1 MSSDQDEVGDH
12 TSTVSV
18 LAETSEVTRIDV
30 LRMTGMPTP
39 ETWPPIPGE
48 TVATLSGAEAEALL
62 ALLAQL
68 PDGEQMRCFIP
79 SHGFRAWTNER
90 SVAELAICFKCNNG
104 VILRTDG
111 SREWFKFDAKS
122 DVASSL
128 SHSLSRY
135 GPEPG

>member
-1 MSSDQDEVGDH
+1 VP
-12 TSTVSV
+12 V
-18 LAETSEVTRIDV
+18 LAEISEVTRIDV

-48 TVATLSGAEAEALL
+48 IVATLSGAEADALL
-62 ALLAQL
+62 AILAQL

-79 SHGFRAWTNER
+79 SHGFRAWTDGR
-90 SVAELAICFKCNNG
+90 SVAEMAICFKCNNG
-104 VILRTDG
+104 VILRTEG
-111 SREWFKFDAKS
+111 SREWFKFDAQS

-128 SHSLSRY
+128 SHTLSKY

>member
-12 TSTVSV
+12 TSTVHV

-79 SHGFRAWTNER
+79 SHRFKPSTNEHT
-90 SVAELAICFKCNNG
+90 LAAFPSC
-104 VILRTDG
+104 
-111 SREWFKFDAKS
+111 SM
-122 DVASSL
+122 
-128 SHSLSRY
+128 
-135 GPEPG
+135 